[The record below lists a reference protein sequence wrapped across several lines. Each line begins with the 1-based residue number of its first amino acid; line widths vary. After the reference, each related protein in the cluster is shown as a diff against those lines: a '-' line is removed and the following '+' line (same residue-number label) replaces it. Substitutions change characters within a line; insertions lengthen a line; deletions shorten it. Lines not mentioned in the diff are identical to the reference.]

1 MKWTSFWPAPYG
13 QSKLM
18 GAETEITEELL
29 RLSWE
34 EILRRYPYAGDFF
47 LAQGLKGLHHTG
59 QPLLADIMGLN
70 EDTLEDIGISKQE
83 LKEHFLEFLS
93 RMEKLKRKQ
102 SSIITITILG
112 GRRKDVTPETL
123 NLTIRKGDVL
133 AIVGPTGSGKSR
145 LLADIE
151 CLAQKDTQTGRTVLI
166 DGRPPVSAERFS
178 IENKLIAQLSQNM
191 NFVMDLPVMEFL
203 KFHGESRMVNRIEET
218 AGEIFDQ
225 ANELAGEPFGENTPL
240 TQLSG
245 GQSRALMIADTAM
258 LSSSP
263 VVLIDEI
270 ENAGVDRKKALE
282 LLVREE
288 KMVLMST
295 HDPLLALMGDRRLV
309 IENGGVKAVI
319 ETSDRE
325 RSNLYELE
333 RIDRR
338 MQELRNQIRTGSR
351 VEYPVAG
358 FFHLEG

>member
-1 MKWTSFWPAPYG
+1 MTRPMSWPASLRGEYPFDPV
-13 QSKLM
+13 KRRPVA
-18 GAETEITEELL
+18 GADD
-29 RLSWE
+29 R
-34 EILRRYPYAGDFF
+34 
-47 LAQGLKGLHHTG
+47 
-59 QPLLADIMGLN
+59 
-70 EDTLEDIGISKQE
+70 
-83 LKEHFLEFLS
+83 
-93 RMEKLKRKQ
+93 
-102 SSIITITILG
+102 
-112 GRRKDVTPETL
+112 
-123 NLTIRKGDVL
+123 
-133 AIVGPTGSGKSR
+133 
-145 LLADIE
+145 
-151 CLAQKDTQTGRTVLI
+151 
-166 DGRPPVSAERFS
+166 
-178 IENKLIAQLSQNM
+178 
-191 NFVMDLPVMEFL
+191 
-203 KFHGESRMVNRIEET
+203 
-218 AGEIFDQ
+218 
-225 ANELAGEPFGENTPL
+225 
-240 TQLSG
+240 
-245 GQSRALMIADTAM
+245 DTAM